1 MTYEASILGL
11 LTENCIKVHCWLER
25 KRMFSD
31 ETEMERCD
39 QHPLP
44 FPTDHTTHLPQKLQ
58 YNKEQTSFGVF
69 YVILH
74 VFMNSLWILK

>member
-1 MTYEASILGL
+1 
-11 LTENCIKVHCWLER
+11 
-25 KRMFSD
+25 MFSD
-31 ETEMERCD
+31 EMEMERCD

-74 VFMNSLWILK
+74 VFMNSL